1 MGGLE
6 GENITE
12 MALYVMSVSI
22 LDSDMAKI
30 LSILSGTVLLHLR
43 VPYN

>member
-6 GENITE
+6 RENITE

-30 LSILSGTVLLHLR
+30 LSRLSGTVLLHLR